1 MPRKPKPQKVPL
13 KFKLEILGNLIK
25 SDMDAC
31 GPKSDMTADER
42 DMMAQMIKD
51 LTLWKEEL
59 ESHTN
64 PKLSRDDIG
73 WRICIIEE
81 EITMWSHVIKEEMS
95 LSDEDRSG
103 MLTDIELFK
112 RWKAELLR
120 LKKPLK

>member
-1 MPRKPKPQKVPL
+1 
-13 KFKLEILGNLIK
+13 
-25 SDMDAC
+25 
-31 GPKSDMTADER
+31 MTADER